1 MRRCWTS
8 VRHKMFPK
16 FCQRHSRAWQTAY
29 YKTLQ
34 LKYHRWLKV
43 QQNLWLMLQTVFFV
57 AFVFLIS
64 QGNNNWWEIHILIH
78 QQYEMWPTQYQPR
91 SRNISAWQ
99 SRRRNCSIL
108 PIAVNYSGRRRRSV
122 LITKKG
128 WQSQRCPEREN
139 KASSSSSSSS
149 CCGLVLM
156 KTHWLLPNLPEYV
169 VTVGGT
175 IFQ

>member
-1 MRRCWTS
+1 MPTTFKSMADSILQNTS
-8 VRHKMFPK
+8 VKIPPVTESSAESVTNVTNCLFLLLL
-16 FCQRHSRAWQTAY
+16 F
-29 YKTLQ
+29 
-34 LKYHRWLKV
+34 
-43 QQNLWLMLQTVFFV
+43 
-57 AFVFLIS
+57 FLIS

-128 WQSQRCPEREN
+128 WQSQRCSEREN